1 MGRLDINTDRLPGFL
16 QRREMLRIGGLSM
29 SGLTLPMLGA
39 QPTPL
44 LGADTKPGGKA
55 AASPSSFGRAKNCIV
70 LFLSGGAAQL
80 DTFDPKPDAPAEVRG
95 EFGTIQTALPGVRI
109 SEHLPRSARLLDR
122 AALIRSMTH
131 TSGGHADGG
140 YIMFTGY
147 KYDGT
152 GAQANFMSRE
162 DHPHI
167 GAALAKA
174 SPGPGPM
181 VPFILVP
188 RRLDAGSGRRAG
200 QWGGRLGSKFDPLQ
214 TGGNPNDDQF
224 KLNHLPLVANR
235 PVAVFRRRQT
245 LVEQIN
251 QQQSLLRDTVAART
265 LKQNQQKALTV
276 MASDSV
282 RRAVDLS
289 VVDAEQR
296 ARYGRNLFGQ
306 SVLLGRRLLEAGTR
320 LVQVTWLRTQGKK
333 GYAWD
338 SHRENFEAL
347 REDLIPP
354 FDLALESLITDLEQT
369 GQLDETLVVVAGEFG
384 RTPRVTLKTAGR
396 EHWPHCFS
404 VLLFGAGIRGGQV
417 YGASDKSA
425 GYPADKPV
433 SPADLMATIYHCL
446 GVDPHQEIHDQVDRP
461 MALSLGNPVDAL
473 IA

>member
-1 MGRLDINTDRLPGFL
+1 MGRLDINSDRLPADL
-16 QRREMLRIGGLSM
+16 KRREMLRIGGLSM

-39 QPTPL
+39 QPARL
-44 LGADTKPGGKA
+44 SGAEAQTAGKVEVRT
-55 AASPSSFGRAKNCIV
+55 SSFGRAKNCIV

-80 DTFDPKPDAPAEVRG
+80 DTFDPKPDAPSEVRG

-122 AALIRSMTH
+122 GALIRSMTH

-167 GAALAKA
+167 GAALAKV

-214 TGGNPNDDQF
+214 TGGNPNDEQF

-235 PVAVFRRRQT
+235 PVSVFRRRQS

-251 QQQSLLRDTVAART
+251 QQQRALRDTAVARA
-265 LKQNQQKALTV
+265 LEQNQQKALTV
-276 MASDSV
+276 MASDAV

-289 VVDAEQR
+289 VVGTEQR

-320 LVQVTWLRTQGKK
+320 LVQVTWLRSQGKK

-354 FDLALESLITDLEQT
+354 FDLALESLITDLQQT

-417 YGASDKSA
+417 YGASDKTA
-425 GYPADKPV
+425 GYPADNPV

-446 GVDPHQEIHDQVDRP
+446 GVDPHLEIHDQVERP
-461 MALSLGNPVDAL
+461 MALSLGNPVEAL